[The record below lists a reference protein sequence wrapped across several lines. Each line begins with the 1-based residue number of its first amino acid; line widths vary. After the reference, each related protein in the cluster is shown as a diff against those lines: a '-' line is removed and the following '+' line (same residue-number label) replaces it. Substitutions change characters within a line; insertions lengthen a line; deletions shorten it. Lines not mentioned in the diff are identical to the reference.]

1 MEDVEWILHVPPW
14 GFVKG
19 INRMFCSVYKYCCAS
34 KTFPSGKLSP
44 PCCCDVLLLLFAKKK
59 KDIILHFIN
68 RRSVCDGRCG
78 AFSANVP
85 QIVIQFRGAALKCHF
100 VLFFFSFLMFPGPII
115 EVPPPF
121 GGWRLAQKIRL
132 IELDECEWTCLW
144 LNFRLA
150 SLKNMTV
157 HNWNIR
163 RPNSHAKFLFSLTEV
178 Q

>member
-1 MEDVEWILHVPPW
+1 MEAVEWMLHVPRW

-44 PCCCDVLLLLFAKKK
+44 PCCCDVPLLLFAKK

-68 RRSVCDGRCG
+68 RRSVCDAGCG

-85 QIVIQFRGAALKCHF
+85 QIVIQFRGAALKF
-100 VLFFFSFLMFPGPII
+100 ILNVSMYDNWGASFFWG
-115 EVPPPF
+115 
-121 GGWRLAQKIRL
+121 LAIGSKSL
-132 IELDECEWTCLW
+132 VELDECEWTCLW
-144 LNFRLA
+144 SNFHLA
-150 SLKNMTV
+150 SLNNMTV

>member
-14 GFVKG
+14 GFMKG

-44 PCCCDVLLLLFAKKK
+44 PCCCDVFFFFFFCKQEKQH
-59 KDIILHFIN
+59 IILHFIN
-68 RRSVCDGRCG
+68 RRSVCDARCG

-85 QIVIQFRGAALKCHF
+85 QIVIQFRGAALKF
-100 VLFFFSFLMFPGPII
+100 ILNVPTYDNWGASFF
-115 EVPPPF
+115 
-121 GGWRLAQKIRL
+121 WRSAIGQKVWL
-132 IELDECEWTCLW
+132 VELDGVWEDM
-144 LNFRLA
+144 FVIHLA
-150 SLKNMTV
+150 SLKNTMV

-163 RPNSHAKFLFSLTEV
+163 RPNSHAKFLLSLTEV